1 MSIIFYLTFI
11 YLIILVTYYFIYLD
25 HITYDY
31 LFTIILN
38 FVFLITLQLYFNY
51 FKDNLYS
58 LIFSIAL
65 IISSFN
71 LNLQVKKIFHTNKIP
86 FIIYFLITSFILGS
100 IIGSF

>member
-71 LNLQVKKIFHTNKIP
+71 RIFSSLGFFKNSIESSFVCNKI
-86 FIIYFLITSFILGS
+86 L
-100 IIGSF
+100 